1 MSFIKFINSTYEN
14 GPALENVYNYIL
26 NRGKCV
32 MSGCHNVLMDM
43 AVPMM
48 YETRK
53 FFGITSGRVL
63 MHIVIS
69 PSRSE
74 KVEIR
79 QFCNMISFIATSF
92 RNHQVVYA
100 VHGSGKLLHTH
111 LMVNAVN
118 FRNGEVA
125 NDLTPFK
132 TEIVQM
138 CEIFYPNTTIE

>member
-1 MSFIKFINSTYEN
+1 MSFIKFVNSTYED

-26 NRGKCV
+26 NSEKVV
-32 MSGCHNVLMDM
+32 MSGCHNVLWDM

-53 FFGITSGRVL
+53 FFGVTKGRVL
-63 MHIVIS
+63 MHIIIS

-74 KVEIR
+74 KAEIH
-79 QFCNMISFIATSF
+79 QFCNMISFIASSF

-100 VHGSGKLLHTH
+100 VHGIGKHLHAH
-111 LMVNAVN
+111 IMVNAVN

-125 NDLTPFK
+125 NDLTMFK
-132 TEIVQM
+132 NEVAQL
-138 CEIFYPNTTIE
+138 CEIFYPHTDVE